1 MIRFLYFQI
10 YVSSFDNKEIV
21 MKFNNIIFSSLFIL
35 ILFSCGSKSSHELIL
50 GTWQMEDMDMS
61 MFENQLSESEKE
73 VFNSPLLTE
82 SIKAITMEF
91 RANGVYIVKTSIMDQ
106 YAIDSANWFF
116 SEDNTAITIGV
127 GSQMKNVKIIEVT
140 EKHLI
145 LQSLVPNNEVR
156 MTLLRKAD

>member
-1 MIRFLYFQI
+1 
-10 YVSSFDNKEIV
+10 
-21 MKFNNIIFSSLFIL
+21 
-35 ILFSCGSKSSHELIL
+35 
-50 GTWQMEDMDMS
+50 MS

-106 YAIDSANWFF
+106 YTIDSANWFF
-116 SEDNTAITIGV
+116 SEDNTAITIGE
-127 GSQMKNVKIIEVT
+127 GGQMKNVKIIEVT